1 MCKMNTKNRD
11 QYKRVLRILADFV
24 ILFLE
29 SLVFSAVWQRYYAQK
44 LWLEPFYFWGD
55 IFIVV
60 VYAAYELLF
69 MYIYGALKIG
79 YLKGSNVIYSQALS
93 GMCAN
98 VVMYVQILL
107 LWRHLPDPR
116 PLIVMTVIDILIA
129 AVCAFLFDR
138 MFARLFPP
146 RQLLLI
152 YDEYP
157 VEKLCQKMDSRRDKF
172 CIAKQISVA
181 QGEEAVLQAIE
192 EWGREGVVL
201 GDLHSEMRNRL
212 LKYCYS
218 RSIRVYLTPKVSDII
233 LKASETLDLFDTPL
247 FLARNYGLTV
257 EQRIAKRCLDV
268 TVSALL
274 LLVASPFMLIVAA
287 AIHFYDKGPVF
298 FRQKRLTKDGKVF
311 DVYKFRSMIVDA
323 EKDGVARLAGANDS
337 RITPVGKVIRATRL
351 DELPQLL
358 NILKGDMSL
367 VGPRPERPE
376 IASQYEKEIPEFA
389 YRLKVK
395 AGLTGYAQIYGKYNT
410 TAYDKLKLDLMY
422 IENYSILNDLKLIVA
437 TFKILFMKEST
448 EGMEEGQTI
457 SRTERSKTMESKNE
471 GREVR

>member
-1 MCKMNTKNRD
+1 MKTKNRD
-11 QYKRVLRILADFV
+11 QYKRILRALAVLV

-29 SLVFSAVWQRYYAQK
+29 SMVFSAVWQRYYAAH
-44 LWLEPFYFWGD
+44 LWKEPFWFWGD
-55 IFIVV
+55 IFIVF

-98 VVMYVQILL
+98 VVMYLQILL

-129 AVCAFLFDR
+129 AVCSFLFDR
-138 MFARLFPP
+138 LFTRLFPP
-146 RQLLLI
+146 KQLLLI

-157 VEKLCQKMDSRRDKF
+157 VETLCGKMNSRRDKF
-172 CIAKQISVA
+172 RIVKRISVSE
-181 QGEEAVLQAIE
+181 GEETVQKAIE
-192 EWGREGVVL
+192 EWGQEGVVL
-201 GDLHSEMRNRL
+201 GDLHSETRNRL
-212 LKYCYS
+212 LKFCYA

-233 LKASETLDLFDTPL
+233 LKSSETLDMFDTPL
-247 FLARNYGLTV
+247 FLAKNYGLTV
-257 EQRIAKRCLDV
+257 EQRLAKRILDLA
-268 TVSALL
+268 VSCVLL
-274 LLVASPFMLIVAA
+274 IVASPFMLITAA
-287 AIHFYDKGPVF
+287 AIHFYDRGPVF
-298 FRQKRLTKDGKVF
+298 FKQKRLTKDGKEF
-311 DVYKFRSMIVDA
+311 EIYKFRSMIVDA
-323 EKDGVARLAGANDS
+323 EKDGVARLATTGDS
-337 RITPVGKVIRATRL
+337 RITPVGKVIRATRI

-376 IASQYEKEIPEFA
+376 IAREYEKEIPEFS

-422 IENYSILNDLKLIVA
+422 IESYSILIDLKLIVG
-437 TFKILFMKEST
+437 TFKILFMKDST
-448 EGMEEGQTI
+448 EGLKNGETI
-457 SRTERSKTMESKNE
+457 SRTEKTKAMENRKE
-471 GREVR
+471 ED